1 MGATLVNDNMT
12 NVVLEMDFS
21 WSKTYRPDFLVTRSS
36 QNLGSAGDALRAI
49 FFKALKG
56 GLQDDLSPTL

>member
-21 WSKTYRPDFLVTRSS
+21 WSKTYRPDFLVTRGS

-49 FFKALKG
+49 FSKH
-56 GLQDDLSPTL
+56 

>member
-1 MGATLVNDNMT
+1 
-12 NVVLEMDFS
+12 MDFS
-21 WSKTYRPDFLVTRSS
+21 WSKTYRPDFLVTRGS

-56 GLQDDLSPTL
+56 GLQDHLSPTL